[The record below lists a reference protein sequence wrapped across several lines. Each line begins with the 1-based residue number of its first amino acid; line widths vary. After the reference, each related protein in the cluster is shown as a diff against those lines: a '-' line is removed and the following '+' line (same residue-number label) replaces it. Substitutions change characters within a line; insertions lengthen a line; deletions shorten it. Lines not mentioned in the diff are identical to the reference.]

1 VYGIFYKLPW
11 TSDGETSGDQE
22 LELERG
28 YKYAADSTTISTSTA
43 ANDESPEVEHKSH
56 KKVSSVILTLFR
68 YDMQFFIVIY
78 ALL

>member
-28 YKYAADSTTISTSTA
+28 YKYAADSTTTSTST

-56 KKVSSVILTLFR
+56 KKVSIFILTLFR